1 VGNGSTISMA
11 KTPQNNRKV
20 ILKLGQ
26 ENIRTKMAEACT
38 DYQKNLK
45 KFAFYKTH
53 NQALS
58 DDLVQA
64 TFLKAL
70 LYLQKGG
77 NIETMRVFLNHV
89 MRDLIIDEYRK
100 HKNTSLDTLL
110 EVGFDPCFDD
120 TEKTIDVFDGKAIV
134 RLIDDLP
141 KKYRL
146 VMQMKYL
153 QDLSLSE
160 IAVLTGQTKN
170 TVAVQLYRG
179 LRKLQQLVVAD
190 QEDFF
195 RQLDDKKLKK

>member
-1 VGNGSTISMA
+1 MGNGSTASMA

-26 ENIRTKMAEACT
+26 ENIRTKMTDACT
-38 DYQKNLK
+38 DYRKNLN

-77 NIETMRVFLNHV
+77 NIETMRVFLNHI

-100 HKNTSLDTLL
+100 RKTTSLDTLQ
-110 EVGFDPCFDD
+110 EVGFDPGFDD
-120 TEKTIDVFDGKAIV
+120 AEKTMDVFDGKSIIQ
-134 RLIDDLP
+134 LMDDLP

-160 IAVLTGQTKN
+160 IADLSGQTKN
-170 TVAVQLYRG
+170 TTAVQLYRG
-179 LRKLQQLVVAD
+179 LRKLQALVAVD
-190 QEDFF
+190 QENFF
-195 RQLDDKKLKK
+195 RQVDARKPKK